1 MFLILIKAK
10 KWFDEIKRIDKK
22 IDYTKFVCVDS
33 NERILNFNHFR
44 RLRDFIRSIYSG
56 EISLEQAIERQN
68 EMEDLLRSL
77 SGYKTKQKQQQQQ
90 KHSKKGVLENANC
103 FLMEEGRLLMY
114 LNKISFHYL
123 YNPNIEDMRSMLL
136 ILH

>member
-22 IDYTKFVCVDS
+22 ID
-33 NERILNFNHFR
+33 
-44 RLRDFIRSIYSG
+44 SG

-90 KHSKKGVLENANC
+90 KHSKKGVLENAHC

>member
-77 SGYKTKQKQQQQQ
+77 SGYKTKTTATTKT
-90 KHSKKGVLENANC
+90 
-103 FLMEEGRLLMY
+103 F
-114 LNKISFHYL
+114 
-123 YNPNIEDMRSMLL
+123 
-136 ILH
+136 